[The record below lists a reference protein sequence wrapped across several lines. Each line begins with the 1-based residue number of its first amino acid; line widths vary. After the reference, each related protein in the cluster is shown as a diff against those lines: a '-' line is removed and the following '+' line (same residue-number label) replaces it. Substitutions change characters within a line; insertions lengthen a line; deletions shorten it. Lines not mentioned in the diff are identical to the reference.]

1 PEAECVA
8 VLCEV
13 GVQAR
18 HRLSVVVDDPEL
30 ERLDPL
36 AQGVARPGGG
46 HQAVPL
52 AEPAPAPATE
62 ASAWSATG
70 VTLTGVSSTA
80 VPAGMVRTCP
90 SMRKLPSRVVSSLEA
105 PSRTRN
111 SPGSTM
117 RCRSGPVKAL
127 RAAGLRVA
135 AGVAAAALR
144 ALMVEPGRVGE
155 VGALLDVGSRRLRRP
170 AAVQPRSA
178 VFVAYAARAAVRAPA
193 V

>member
-1 PEAECVA
+1 QPAPGVLVGLLGTQLERGAPEAEGVA

-36 AQGVARPGGG
+36 AQRVARPGGG

-90 SMRKLPSRVVSSLEA
+90 SMRKLPR
-105 PSRTRN
+105 
-111 SPGSTM
+111 GS
-117 RCRSGPVKAL
+117 CPRS
-127 RAAGLRVA
+127 
-135 AGVAAAALR
+135 
-144 ALMVEPGRVGE
+144 
-155 VGALLDVGSRRLRRP
+155 RRP
-170 AAVQPRSA
+170 AAPGTRRA
-178 VFVAYAARAAVRAPA
+178 RRCAAGRGR
-193 V
+193 